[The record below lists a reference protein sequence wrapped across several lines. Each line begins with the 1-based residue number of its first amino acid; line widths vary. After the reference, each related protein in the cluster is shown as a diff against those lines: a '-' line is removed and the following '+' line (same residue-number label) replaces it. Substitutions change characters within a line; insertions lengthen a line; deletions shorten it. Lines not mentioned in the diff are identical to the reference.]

1 MSLKRYNRS
10 FKQGS
15 CHLNEIFL
23 FDFLS
28 YLLVSVSTLINIGK
42 EMSLLGSRILPAMF
56 SVQCTCK

>member
-28 YLLVSVSTLINIGK
+28 YLLVSVLYSDKYRKGNVPSGVPYFA
-42 EMSLLGSRILPAMF
+42 SNVF
-56 SVQCTCK
+56 CSVHM